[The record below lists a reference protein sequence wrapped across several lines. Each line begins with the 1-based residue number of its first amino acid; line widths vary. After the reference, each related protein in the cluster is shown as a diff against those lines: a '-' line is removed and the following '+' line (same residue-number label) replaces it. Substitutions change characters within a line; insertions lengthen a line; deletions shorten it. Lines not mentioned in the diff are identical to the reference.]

1 MQHSSLKNTALILF
15 LLLFGFHNLHA
26 QDARKLKKLGKS
38 ADKNLAKG
46 NIYTAS
52 DQYEE
57 ILAKDSS
64 DMRLQYNLAM
74 AYYQARDY
82 QSALRRFKAVRAAAG
97 AEFPEAMYYEA
108 LMLKMN
114 GEYTEARKQFQLFAK
129 QYKPSDPLKAVLK
142 KWAKIEADGCAI
154 ASSESGKDDNL
165 RFEHLGRE
173 VNSNYTDLSPA
184 WMGDTSLMFASI
196 RSDTILVAKPGE
208 DPSVY
213 LMKLFRS
220 SGRDYTFS
228 NAKRVTAFD
237 IPGKHIANP
246 SYSADGELMCY
257 TLCED
262 ADKKINCRIVLAEHD
277 NGQWNTGVDAGE
289 EVNLDRTTS
298 THPFI
303 AKNKAGQY
311 VLYFASDRAGGR
323 GGMDIWY
330 AIRKKDGS
338 FMSPRNLGFKIN
350 SDRDEATPFYDEENA
365 VLYFSSNGWIG
376 SGGYDVFRC
385 PGEPGKFNVIENLGA
400 PFNSSC
406 DDMYYRHRSGGTA
419 GYLVS
424 NRPGIFSVKGP
435 TCCDDVFAF
444 AYQELIQIAVTGYA
458 YDEADPDVSRI
469 EGAAVQLMQKTENE
483 EIRTG
488 LDTCKGRDF
497 FFTLKADKSYKL
509 MASADGYFAGSV
521 SFETDKKSDT
531 IFMRIPLR
539 KLEKNK
545 AYRLNNIYYDFD
557 KADLRPESE
566 KVLDSLYV
574 IMLENPRIII
584 ELSSHTDSRGS
595 DAYNLNLSQ
604 KRAESCVNYMIQRK
618 GLDPQRISAKGY
630 GETKPIQDCSAKGE
644 CPQDN
649 TGDCDCHQLNR
660 RTEFRITGEL
670 DGTLLNEE

>member
-1 MQHSSLKNTALILF
+1 MKPSSPKIFALSMLF
-15 LLLFGFHNLHA
+15 LLCSFGLLHA
-26 QDARKLKKLGKS
+26 QNAGKFKKLGK
-38 ADKNLAKG
+38 AANKNLAKG

-64 DMRLQYNLAM
+64 DIRLQYNLAM
-74 AYYQARDY
+74 AYYLARDY
-82 QSALRRFKAVRAAAG
+82 KSALRWFSSVRTRAA
-97 AEFPEAMYYEA
+97 AEFPEALYYEA
-108 LMLKMN
+108 MMLKMN
-114 GEYTEARKQFQLFAK
+114 GDYQEARKKFLLFSK
-129 QYKPSDPLKAVLK
+129 QYKPTEPQKAVFK
-142 KWAKIEADGCAI
+142 KWAKTEADGCAI
-154 ASSESGKDDNL
+154 AFADAGKDENL
-165 RFEHLGRE
+165 RFEHLGKE

-184 WMGDTSLMFASI
+184 WMGDTALMFASI
-196 RSDTILVAKPGE
+196 RSDTILVAKAGE
-208 DPSVY
+208 DPSLY

-220 SGRDYTFS
+220 SASENAFAE
-228 NAKRVTAFD
+228 AKRVTTFEIA
-237 IPGKHIANP
+237 GKHIANP
-246 SYSADGELMCY
+246 SFSADGELMCY

-262 ADKKINCRIVLAEHD
+262 DERKINCRIVIAEHD
-277 NGQWNTGVDAGE
+277 NGIWNTGQDAGD
-289 EVNLDRTTS
+289 EVNLDKTTS
-298 THPFI
+298 THPFL
-303 AKNKAGQY
+303 AKNMAGQY

-323 GGMDIWY
+323 GGLDIWY
-330 AIRKKDGS
+330 AVRKKDGS
-338 FMSPRNLGFKIN
+338 FMPPRNLGFKIN

-406 DDMYYRHRSGGTA
+406 DDMYYRHRSGGA
-419 GYLVS
+419 NGFLVS

-435 TCCDDVFAF
+435 TCCDDVFSF
-444 AYQELIQIAVTGYA
+444 AYRKLIRIAVQGYA
-458 YDEADPDVSRI
+458 YDEADPGRKRI
-469 EGAAVQLMQKTENE
+469 EDAEVQLIQKAEAE
-483 EIRTG
+483 EIRIG

-509 MASADGYFAGSV
+509 MASAAGYFSGTVA
-521 SFETDKKSDT
+521 FETANRSDT
-531 IFMRIPLR
+531 VFVIIPLK

-557 KADLRPESE
+557 KADLRRESE
-566 KVLDSLYV
+566 KVLDSLFV
-574 IMLENPRIII
+574 IMQENPRIII

-604 KRAESCVNYMIQRK
+604 KRAESCVNYLIQKK
-618 GLDPQRISAKGY
+618 GLDPQRITAKGY
-630 GETKPIQDCSAKGE
+630 GETKALQDCSTTGE

-649 TGDCDCHQLNR
+649 SGDCECHQLNR